1 MQFQQVSTSSSRRQ
15 ILAQTSRT
23 KDLPRKRGHK
33 SRPEGLGVHH
43 SPDNFFSLVAEAIK
57 AEDGP
62 GKYAFS
68 ARGSFISSVEVFDKY
83 WHYTWGV
90 WVNGW
95 LSHSWLGNTILLS
108 TLLRVLLPR
117 RVVSSWW
124 RTSSF
129 WWWSFCLH
137 ILKLTEHAH
146 HFLIGFHY
154 YKFRLTAL
162 ACDLDLAWVF
172 FFLFVS

>member
-1 MQFQQVSTSSSRRQ
+1 MAIFPRPSVNAVSTTDSSIKLLYSSRRQ

-83 WHYTWGV
+83 W
-90 WVNGW
+90 
-95 LSHSWLGNTILLS
+95 
-108 TLLRVLLPR
+108 P
-117 RVVSSWW
+117 
-124 RTSSF
+124 
-129 WWWSFCLH
+129 
-137 ILKLTEHAH
+137 
-146 HFLIGFHY
+146 
-154 YKFRLTAL
+154 
-162 ACDLDLAWVF
+162 
-172 FFLFVS
+172 